1 MSDMSDGFGDLFYFE
16 DHLPPGQDPI
26 DTSSMTTARVF
37 LGFLMQSRARTGYSA
52 MGVIT
57 GRSGIGK
64 TIAVHTYLDK
74 FLPRPHTGRPACTR
88 VKVQHRS
95 SALALARTLLGVL
108 GDRPYG
114 HNVYEVTDE
123 AALAIL
129 RNDLELVVID
139 EADRL
144 TADSFEVL
152 RHIYDRTG
160 CPIVLVGLPQILDVI
175 TRQEKF
181 AGRVTMHLRFPP
193 LAEREVV
200 EMVLPN
206 LVLPHWHFDA
216 TDGTDRALGALLWR
230 RCAPS
235 LRRLRDVLQVASEM
249 ADMNEEPRVSRATI
263 EAAFEWLPH
272 SPRHQPLEHDGA
284 HEREADDAG
293 GVDAQEAQD

>member
-1 MSDMSDGFGDLFYFE
+1 MSDGFGDLFYFE

-26 DTSSMTTARVF
+26 DTSSMTTARAF

-114 HNVYEVTDE
+114 HNVYKVTDE

-152 RHIYDRTG
+152 RHIYDRTR

-193 LAEREVV
+193 WPSAR
-200 EMVLPN
+200 
-206 LVLPHWHFDA
+206 W
-216 TDGTDRALGALLWR
+216 WR
-230 RCAPS
+230 RSCPVWCCRTGTLMPLTAPTVRWAPCCGGAARRPCA
-235 LRRLRDVLQVASEM
+235 AC
-249 ADMNEEPRVSRATI
+249 ATCYKWRARWRT
-263 EAAFEWLPH
+263 
-272 SPRHQPLEHDGA
+272 
-284 HEREADDAG
+284 
-293 GVDAQEAQD
+293 